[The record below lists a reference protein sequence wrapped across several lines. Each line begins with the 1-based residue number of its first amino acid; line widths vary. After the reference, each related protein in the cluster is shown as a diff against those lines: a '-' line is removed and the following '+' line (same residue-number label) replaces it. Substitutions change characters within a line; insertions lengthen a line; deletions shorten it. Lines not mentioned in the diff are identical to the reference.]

1 MKKTIIA
8 LSTLALISCGSEHT
22 DEEKEMNEEVIIVN
36 DTTSTSGATTIDTSA
51 IESEPTT
58 SPVSTVTQEFWDSF
72 KTDIKGIIYFTKTD
86 STFTEDKP
94 LIDQLNNE
102 LNGVSNYKMYTND
115 NYAQIYLNDTLAFDI
130 TPFLLEHDKG
140 FVLLK
145 PHTMPEYQPSNGD
158 PKVIEENVVSF
169 FKS

>member
-8 LSTLALISCGSEHT
+8 ISTLTLISCGSEQT
-22 DEEKEMNEEVIIVN
+22 NENKEVNEEIVIVN
-36 DTTSTSGATTIDTSA
+36 DTSSTTEEISHPD
-51 IESEPTT
+51 SEPTT

-94 LIDQLNNE
+94 LIDQINNE
-102 LNGVSNYKMYTND
+102 LIGVSNYKMYTND

-130 TPFLLEHDKG
+130 TPFLLEHNKG

-145 PHTMPEYQPSNGD
+145 PHTMPEYQSPAGD
-158 PKVIEENVVSF
+158 PKVIEEHVVNF
-169 FKS
+169 FKN